1 MTHVTT
7 NVTQAL
13 GLLVP
18 KIDRK
23 RERQICFGFR
33 QNMLEVLRTLET
45 CHDVI
50 LATCVELWFVQVFTT
65 PLPLSSLSIS
75 SLEGVYT
82 HILRTYVP
90 EKVQLKMDQ
99 IFASWALESE
109 AFIEVLKVMGAA
121 KDLEAIE
128 F

>member
-13 GLLVP
+13 GLSVP
-18 KIDRK
+18 KVDRK

-33 QNMLEVLRTLET
+33 QEMLEVLRTIET
-45 CHDVI
+45 CHDVV

-65 PLPLSSLSIS
+65 PLPLSNLSIS
-75 SLEGVYT
+75 SLQGVYT
-82 HILRTYVP
+82 HLLRTYVP
-90 EKVQLKMDQ
+90 AKVQLKMDQ
-99 IFASWALESE
+99 IFSSWPLESQE
-109 AFIEVLKVMGAA
+109 FIEALKVMGAA